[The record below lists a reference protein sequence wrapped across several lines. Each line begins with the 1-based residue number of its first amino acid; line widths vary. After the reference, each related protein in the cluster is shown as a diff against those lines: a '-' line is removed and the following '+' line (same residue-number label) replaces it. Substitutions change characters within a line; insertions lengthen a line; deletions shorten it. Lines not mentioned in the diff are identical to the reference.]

1 MALQMEHYLG
11 YNVTKKNE
19 GLESNSKSITL
30 IQKNLRRKLECNQE
44 KFLVVAF

>member
-1 MALQMEHYLG
+1 MEHYLG

-30 IQKNLRRKLECNQE
+30 IQKT
-44 KFLVVAF
+44 